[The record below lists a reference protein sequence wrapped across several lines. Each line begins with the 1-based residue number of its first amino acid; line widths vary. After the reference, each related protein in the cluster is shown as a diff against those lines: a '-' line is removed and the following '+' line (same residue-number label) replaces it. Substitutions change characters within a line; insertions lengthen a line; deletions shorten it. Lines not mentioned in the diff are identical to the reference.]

1 LEIVKLTQDE
11 LKVLEILKHGNMDI
25 FWSKFKKYVKNHYPE
40 YNPEKEEATIEWKT
54 GEVTFKEIK

>member
-1 LEIVKLTQDE
+1 
-11 LKVLEILKHGNMDI
+11 MDI